1 MYIDSERERESGGV
15 GWGGESV
22 RTRKVVSGDD
32 DPMHLAKWVPGR
44 VYLDRRA
51 ACC

>member
-1 MYIDSERERESGGV
+1 MGWGV
-15 GWGGESV
+15 GEDKEGCFWPMG
-22 RTRKVVSGDD
+22 